1 MQEAVRTYRNLIFR
15 CPSPSVWLL
24 VGAPATLAFDGAV
37 WVLSMT
43 NRDGEFL
50 EGRFFR
56 RLDATQFLSNYYGT
70 GKKAS

>member
-1 MQEAVRTYRNLIFR
+1 MAQRVKGRLIFD

-24 VGAPATLAFDGAV
+24 VGAPITLAFDGAV

-43 NRDGEFL
+43 DRDGFFR
-50 EGRFFR
+50 EGRFFQR
-56 RLDATQFLSNYYGT
+56 DDAIQFIAKAFGT